1 MDLRQPPSSLSGSLL
16 AAAEAA
22 KLRAYQDGMKDGI
35 KMMLDQIQ
43 ADPAAL
49 APEGQY
55 HGPMP
60 DELRDWLAGV
70 RRRL

>member
-1 MDLRQPPSSLSGSLL
+1 MAKPLSGSLAAL
-16 AAAEAA
+16 AETA

-35 KMMLDQIQ
+35 KMMLDQIE

-55 HGPMP
+55 HGPLP
-60 DELRDWLAGV
+60 AELREWLAGV